1 MKVVADHDD
10 EIERLRAELAYQR
23 ERCQRI
29 MRAHDEQAIALFL
42 LRKGLKKIAIGDGND
57 PQLVARRYLDRT
69 WLRLH
74 R

>member
-1 MKVVADHDD
+1 MRVVADHDD

-23 ERCQRI
+23 ELCQRI
-29 MRAHDEQAIALFL
+29 MHAHDEQAIALFL
-42 LRKGLKKIAIGDGND
+42 LRKGLKKIASGDGND
-57 PQLVARRYLDRT
+57 PQLVARRYLDRA

>member
-1 MKVVADHDD
+1 VKVVADHDY
-10 EIERLRAELAYQR
+10 EIERLRAELASQR
-23 ERCQRI
+23 ELCQR
-29 MRAHDEQAIALFL
+29 MMHAHDERAVALFL
-42 LRKGLKKIAIGDGND
+42 LRKGLKKIAVGDGND